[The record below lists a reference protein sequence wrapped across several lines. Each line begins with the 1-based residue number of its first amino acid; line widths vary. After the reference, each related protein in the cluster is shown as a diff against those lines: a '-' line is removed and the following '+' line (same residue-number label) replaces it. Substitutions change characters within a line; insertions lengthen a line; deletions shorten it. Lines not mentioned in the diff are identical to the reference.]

1 MANRILKELYTASLE
16 SEDDLHPE
24 AKNKADDAS
33 GKGKPE
39 VVIDVETV
47 DETYKEGK
55 VPKEDVEVAEKTRDS
70 MEAVLAAVESS
81 LEDGGLGK
89 SALAL
94 ARVSVEGLA
103 EVMGVKPE
111 LIMTFEGF
119 DESDEEL
126 DREEATKASLES
138 MRPTVE
144 HITALATTLRERM
157 DTGEG
162 E

>member
-24 AKNKADDAS
+24 AKNKADDAT
-33 GKGKPE
+33 GKAKPE

-70 MEAVLAAVESS
+70 MEAVLVAVESS
-81 LEDGGLGK
+81 LEDGGLSK

-103 EVMGVKPE
+103 EAMGVKPDM
-111 LIMTFEGF
+111 IMTFESF
-119 DESDEEL
+119 DEDEEEL
-126 DREEATKASLES
+126 DRVAATEAALES
-138 MRPTVE
+138 LRPTVE
-144 HITALATTLRERM
+144 HITALAATLRERM